1 MVIRNHTIFQKGNKM
16 TKILV
21 QDIDWHV
28 WDKRNGDYLGEVF
41 GNIDTVD
48 LWIKDLSKMPIE
60 IQRQIDFG
68 FAFINDKGYVQ
79 MPNNSYN
86 EMVEYLQTTYEQVA

>member
-1 MVIRNHTIFQKGNKM
+1 MVSHYITKKGNKM

-28 WDKRNGDYLGEVF
+28 WDKRSGNYLGEVF
-41 GNIDTVD
+41 DQVDTVD

-79 MPNNSYN
+79 MPASIYNTLHELSY
-86 EMVEYLQTTYEQVA
+86 